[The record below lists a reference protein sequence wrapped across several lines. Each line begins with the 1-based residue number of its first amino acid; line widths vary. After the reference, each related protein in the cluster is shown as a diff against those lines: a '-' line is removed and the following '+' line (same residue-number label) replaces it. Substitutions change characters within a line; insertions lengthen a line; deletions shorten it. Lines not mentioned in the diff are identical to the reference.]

1 MRKDFKT
8 RWTKV
13 DRTDDAK
20 WVEVEELAKKV
31 PIPHTV
37 DRRLETLIV
46 SNDATGEHLGYI
58 QMIPWPA
65 VVTSWLRPGADT
77 ICAINQTHQEMVS
90 RGFMVTACP
99 LDSKFHPH
107 MHRLGFTSSGL
118 ELFYSS
124 DDHGQ
129 D

>member
-13 DRTDDAK
+13 DRTSDEK
-20 WVEVEELAKKV
+20 WAEVEELAKKV

-46 SNDATGEHLGYI
+46 SNDATGEPLGYI
-58 QMIPWPA
+58 QMIPWPT

-77 ICAINQTHQEMVS
+77 ICAINQTHQEMVR

-107 MHRLGFTSSGL
+107 MSRLGFTSSGL

-124 DDHGQ
+124 DDHG
-129 D
+129 

>member
-1 MRKDFKT
+1 MRKNFKT

-13 DRTDDAK
+13 DRTDDTK
-20 WVEVEELAKKV
+20 WAEVEALADRMPV
-31 PIPHTV
+31 PHRP

-46 SNDATGEHLGYI
+46 SNDSTGEQLGYTQI
-58 QMIPWPA
+58 IPWPT
-65 VVTSWLRPGADT
+65 VVTSWVRPGADT
-77 ICAINQTHQEMVS
+77 ISAIHQTHQEFRD

-124 DDHGQ
+124 DDYGQ
-129 D
+129 H